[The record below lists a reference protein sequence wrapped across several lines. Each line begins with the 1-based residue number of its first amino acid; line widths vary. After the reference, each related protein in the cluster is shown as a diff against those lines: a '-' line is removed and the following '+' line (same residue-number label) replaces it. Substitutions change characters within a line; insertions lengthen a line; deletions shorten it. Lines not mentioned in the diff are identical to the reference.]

1 MTGPLLTVHGL
12 SVTFVGSGRPVPAV
26 RGIDFE
32 VHANEVLGIVG
43 ESGSGKSVTSLAIS
57 GLLDETAQVQ
67 GSIRLAG
74 VEVTTL
80 DAESL
85 RQMRGRDVGMVFQDP
100 TTTLNPVLPIG
111 RQVIEGQVAH
121 GRVARGQAHARAVEL
136 LREVDI
142 PDPQGRVNQ
151 FPHQFSGG
159 MRQRAVIAMAM
170 AGKPRL
176 IIADEPTTALDVTV
190 QAQVLSVLAR
200 RQRDTGAA
208 VILIT
213 HDLGVV
219 AEVAH
224 RVAVMYGGRIVESGS
239 VQDIFHLPRHP
250 YTVGLLRSMP
260 RIDTVD
266 ERLVPIPGQP
276 PSPAQLPTGCSFHPR
291 CAIGRERALCA
302 QQTPVLRN
310 VGNLHASACHYPDEV
325 AGLLTDDAQAG
336 ASRASPAAAE
346 PAKPGSDAGMP
357 RPATVVSGQARDA
370 TAGVKPLLEV
380 DRLQVFFPVKA
391 GLLRRRVGWV
401 RAVDGVSLTVR
412 AGETVG
418 LVGESGCGKTTT
430 GRAIMG
436 LLPTS
441 NGTVRF
447 DGRDITH
454 LAPSEMRRVRRNMQY
469 IFQDPY
475 SSLNPIKT
483 VGEIVAEPLR
493 IHGLYDETGGAR
505 WVSELFDL
513 VGLPS
518 SMVNRFP
525 QEFSGG
531 QRQRIGIARALALKP
546 RLLILDEPVAALDVS
561 IQAQVI
567 NLLQDLQREL
577 GLAYLFIAHDL
588 SVVRHI
594 SNRVAVMYLGRI
606 VEESDRASLYEHPT
620 HPYTQSLLSAV
631 PVPDPS
637 TRDSRKRIIL
647 EGDIPNPAAPPSGCH
662 FHPRCFKASAVCRTE
677 APLFRAYPGLP
688 THVAC
693 HHAGPVDA
701 VAGTT
706 MPSNAME
713 LSA

>member
-1 MTGPLLTVHGL
+1 MAEPVLRVQALK
-12 SVTFVGSGRPVPAV
+12 VTFTGSGHPVPAV

-32 VHANEVLGIVG
+32 VYSNEVLGIVG

-57 GLLDETAQVQ
+57 GLLDETAQVS
-67 GSIRLAG
+67 GSIQLSG

-100 TTTLNPVLPIG
+100 TTTLNPVLPVG

-121 GRVARGQAHARAVEL
+121 GQVAPGDATARAVEL

-142 PDPQGRVNQ
+142 PDPQGRVTQ

-159 MRQRAVIAMAM
+159 MRQRVVIAMAM
-170 AGKPRL
+170 AGRPRL

-190 QAQVLSVLAR
+190 QAQVLSVLAK

-224 RVAVMYGGRIVESGS
+224 RVAVMYGGRIVETAS
-239 VQDIFHLPRHP
+239 VQDIFRQPRHP
-250 YTVGLLRSMP
+250 YTVGLLRSIP
-260 RIDTVD
+260 RIDTLD
-266 ERLVPIPGQP
+266 TRLIPIPGQP
-276 PSPAQLPTGCSFHPR
+276 PSPAQLPGGCSFHPR
-291 CAIGRERALCA
+291 CAIGRERPRCASETPALIDDGA
-302 QQTPVLRN
+302 
-310 VGNLHASACHYPDEV
+310 GHASACHYADEV
-325 AGLLTDDAQAG
+325 AVMLENLQSQARQPVQLRAPPDAATAREPLLTVEG
-336 ASRASPAAAE
+336 
-346 PAKPGSDAGMP
+346 
-357 RPATVVSGQARDA
+357 
-370 TAGVKPLLEV
+370 
-380 DRLQVFFPVKA
+380 LQVHFPVKA

-401 RAVDGVSLTVR
+401 RAVDGVSLSVF

-436 LLPTS
+436 LVPPTA
-441 NGTVRF
+441 GRVVF
-447 DGRDITH
+447 DGQDITG
-454 LAPSEMRRVRRNMQY
+454 LPAVQMRKVRRHMQY

-483 VGEIVAEPLR
+483 VGDIVAEPLH
-493 IHGLYDETGGAR
+493 IHRQYEDAGGAR
-505 WVSELFDL
+505 WVRELFDL

-518 SMVNRFP
+518 SMMNRFP

-594 SNRVAVMYLGRI
+594 SDRVAVMYLGRI
-606 VEESDRASLYEHPT
+606 VEQSSRDALYGQPT

-631 PVPDPS
+631 PLPDPAQ
-637 TRDSRKRIIL
+637 RESRRRILL
-647 EGDIPNPAAPPSGCH
+647 EGDIPNPARPPSGCH
-662 FHPRCFKASAVCRTE
+662 FHPRCFKASALCRTQ
-677 APLFRAYPGLP
+677 APAFVPYPDSP
-688 THVAC
+688 TRVAC
-693 HHAGPVDA
+693 HHAGPADLVQERRDA
-701 VAGTT
+701 IEETT
-706 MPSNAME
+706 
-713 LSA
+713 